1 DDHLIDDYGVYNKE
15 CTGLIVMLLAS
26 ETMKDAKIEN
36 YGARVAIQGSGNVA
50 GTAVQL
56 FHEHGAKVIAIQDH
70 TGVIY
75 QSNGL
80 DIPKVLQHVEETG
93 GVAGFAP
100 ADTLTHDEFWALET
114 EVLIPAALEE
124 QITADNANQIRTK
137 ILVEG
142 ANGPT
147 TPKAD
152 DMLTQNGVIIVPD
165 VIANAGGVSVSYF
178 EWVQNFSSFFW
189 TIEEINKR

>member
-1 DDHLIDDYGVYNKE
+1 
-15 CTGLIVMLLAS
+15 
-26 ETMKDAKIEN
+26 
-36 YGARVAIQGSGNVA
+36 
-50 GTAVQL
+50 
-56 FHEHGAKVIAIQDH
+56 
-70 TGVIY
+70 
-75 QSNGL
+75 
-80 DIPKVLQHVEETG
+80 
-93 GVAGFAP
+93 
-100 ADTLTHDEFWALET
+100 EFWALET

-189 TIEEINKR
+189 TIEEINKRLDAIMRDAYCSISATAKEHKVSLRT